1 VPNFEK
7 FRRYKVT
14 SEPVPIVAFHLRG
27 LFALNELA
35 YEALNRPEAI
45 ELFYDRSDKV
55 IGLKGA
61 ERGSP
66 DSYAVRHHTKHS
78 YQVEGRSFMKFYE
91 IPEEAAGRRYQAEM
105 MDGILAIDLQK
116 QLEGSG
122 EGE

>member
-1 VPNFEK
+1 
-7 FRRYKVT
+7 
-14 SEPVPIVAFHLRG
+14 